1 MFTLFGKAFPSLMSW
16 WALKLWSRTR
26 RFPASA
32 REKRMQIRASE
43 CSLELNGKQIK
54 AWRWGEGP
62 TVLLVH
68 GWNGRGLQLNRFI
81 DPLLNAGYQVLCF
94 DAPGHGQTDGQH
106 TQLVEIRDAIES
118 LSKQHGPFHAAIAH
132 SFGVACLSAAINSG
146 ITIPSIIGISSPGG
160 LSQLIHRY
168 CQYMNMPAPTEKA
181 LRERLRQRLGDK
193 LWQDFAKSYPITH
206 HIERSLIIHDKQD
219 RLVNWQESELLSK
232 HWPNAELILTEGLG
246 HRRILFDPSTVNKI
260 VAFIDTT
267 VICDPLH
274 DDSGL

>member
-1 MFTLFGKAFPSLMSW
+1 MFTLLGKTLPGLMSW

-26 RFPASA
+26 RLPASA

-94 DAPGHGQTDGQH
+94 DAPGHGQTSGH
-106 TQLVEIRDAIES
+106 RTQLTEIRDAIES
-118 LSKQHGPFHAAIAH
+118 LSNQHGPFHAAIAH

-146 ITIPSIIGISSPGG
+146 VTINSIIGISSPGG
-160 LSQLIHRY
+160 LNQLIHRY
-168 CQYMNMPAPTEKA
+168 CQYMHMPAPTEKA
-181 LRERLRQRLGDK
+181 LRERLRKRLGDK
-193 LWQDFAKSYPITH
+193 LWQDFATSYPITQY
-206 HIERSLIIHDKQD
+206 IERSLIIHDKED

-260 VAFIDTT
+260 VEFIDTT
-267 VICDPLH
+267 VICDSLQ
-274 DDSGL
+274 DNSNL